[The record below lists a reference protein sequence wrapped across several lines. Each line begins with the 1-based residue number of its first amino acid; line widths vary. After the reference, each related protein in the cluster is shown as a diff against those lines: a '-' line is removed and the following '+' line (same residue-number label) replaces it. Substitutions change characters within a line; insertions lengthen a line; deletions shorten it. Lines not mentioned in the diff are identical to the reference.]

1 MKTNTV
7 VPQRVL
13 SVTHKRTQTHTHTHT
28 HTNTHIY
35 THIHSSSPP
44 SMRFHLYRVLFFS
57 TFQWSEVHTASPLTA
72 VHTRTAASERP
83 QGISFRAK
91 GEWLRWGAS
100 SEGAQFWTLSA
111 LLVQNTEFPS
121 RPPCG
126 KSPLQALQTCSLP
139 LMLSWRHRWIPGGVR
154 VYKDEMEIQSV
165 CVCVH
170 VRVCVCVCG
179 VDYTMH

>member
-13 SVTHKRTQTHTHTHT
+13 SVTHQRTQTHAHTHT

-154 VYKDEMEIQSV
+154 V
-165 CVCVH
+165 
-170 VRVCVCVCG
+170 
-179 VDYTMH
+179 